1 LLLLIVK
8 VINLLDLEPEK
19 DYIRGECV
27 LLVPYPRTEKD
38 HFLNEEMRNLVDS
51 ANYFTLTEYNLRESR
66 NSQFALMVHID
77 EVKFDLDKMANPLVI
92 AGTHLSAK
100 EHVNMEKLFE
110 CRVIDKFE
118 LVLEIF
124 ALRAMTEEAKVQI
137 SLASLKYESPR
148 EKMRLMDRL
157 SVDGAWHTERS
168 GFWGP
173 GESPLHGFDARTKKR
188 ESNLRN
194 RLEELKNRRIKRRLA
209 RKRYHHDSIYIS
221 VVGYTSAGKSTL
233 MNSLTKTTDSRTSS
247 RLFETLDT
255 RIRSFQVDDL
265 KVFVTDTVGFIEDL
279 PTFLID
285 SFRSTLEES
294 LAADIILF
302 LVDASEPTPD
312 ILKQKLTVT
321 INTVNEINPQ
331 NNRFI
336 VMNKTDLLDPAEITS
351 RKKFLQKH
359 FPEFEI
365 IALSAK
371 KNIDPILK
379 IIDLLKPKTT
389 YELIYNPSQIF
400 RAFIYEQTKVES
412 EEFNSD
418 WSLIFSHRKP
428 IKSLELFKKKAESLG
443 IKLKILP
450 LDKNHEAEN

>member
-1 LLLLIVK
+1 MLT
-8 VINLLDLEPEK
+8 DLEAGN

-27 LLVPYPRTEKD
+27 LLVPRDNSEKD
-38 HFLNEEMRNLVDS
+38 RFLNEEMRHLVDS
-51 ANYFTLTEYNLRESR
+51 ANYFTMKEFTLRESKR
-66 NSQFALMVHID
+66 AQITLVDHID
-77 EVKFDLDKMANPLVI
+77 EVKSYLDKMVDPLIIVGI
-92 AGTHLSAK
+92 HLSAK
-100 EHVNMEKLFE
+100 QHVNMENLFE

-137 SLASLKYESPR
+137 ALARLKYENPR
-148 EKMRLMDRL
+148 ERMRLMARL
-157 SVDGAWHTERS
+157 SVEGAWQTERT

-173 GESPLHGFDARTKKR
+173 GENPLHGFDARTKKR
-188 ESNLRN
+188 EAHLRN
-194 RLEELKNRRIKRRLA
+194 QLEELKNHRIKRRIA
-209 RKRYHHDSIYIS
+209 RKRFHHDSIYIS

-233 MNSLTKTTDSRTSS
+233 MNSLTQTTDSRTSS

-255 RIRSFQVDDL
+255 RIRSFQFEDL

-302 LVDASEPTPD
+302 LVDASESSLD
-312 ILKQKLTVT
+312 IIKEKLNVT

-336 VMNKTDLLDPAEITS
+336 VMNKIDLLDAFELKA
-351 RKKFLQKH
+351 RKTFLQKH

-365 IALSAK
+365 LAISAK
-371 KNIDPILK
+371 TNIDPILQ
-379 IIDLLKPKTT
+379 IIDHLKPKTR
-389 YELIYNPSQIF
+389 YELIYSPSSIF
-400 RAFIYEQTKVES
+400 RALIFENVIVES
-412 EEFNSD
+412 EEFNEK
-418 WSLIFSHRKP
+418 WKIVFSYRKP
-428 IKSLELFKKKAESLG
+428 VKNLEFLKKKAESLG
-443 IKLKILP
+443 LEYKISL
-450 LDKNHEAEN
+450 LEFDHDGQE